1 MHRATQ
7 MGRGGLLKAFRPTW
21 TKNPCLPSF
30 FSNPSSS
37 SSSSF
42 SLCSHFYA
50 TTSKEHNGGG
60 GGMLSKEQR
69 ERFRREGFLV
79 LPELLDRRLALRLQ
93 AKVEPLFAGEFD
105 TGVYPD
111 EWHWRKGMSRD
122 DVTREIVNA
131 WKSDTTIASVVLS
144 ERLGRII
151 SQLMGWQ
158 GTRIAQDDV
167 WWKPPGTAAVAFHQD
182 SPYFDFLEP
191 ANEVVTCWIALD
203 DTTEEA
209 GTLQYARGSHLW
221 KPTTTNNNNADDES
235 GIMKDFFT
243 SVDYQRA
250 LRKAAAASGAQP
262 DIVSVEVPIGGCAFH
277 DGRLW
282 HGSGKNVSKDRI
294 RRSLAVHAIRHD
306 CRFKP
311 DNVGYIY
318 GRYKMHGKTEME
330 ETFFPITWREDGYR
344 SPSIAHYAADPLA

>member
-1 MHRATQ
+1 MHSTAQ

-21 TKNPCLPSF
+21 TKKPYLPSF

-37 SSSSF
+37 SSSS
-42 SLCSHFYA
+42 SLCSHFYS
-50 TTSKEHNGGG
+50 TTSSSSQKHN
-60 GGMLSKEQR
+60 GMLSNEQR

-131 WKSDTTIASVVLS
+131 
-144 ERLGRII
+144 
-151 SQLMGWQ
+151 
-158 GTRIAQDDV
+158 
-167 WWKPPGTAAVAFHQD
+167 
-182 SPYFDFLEP
+182 

-344 SPSIAHYAADPLA
+344 SPSIAHYAADPVA